1 MMLLSL
7 GLGVLFGVAT
17 AQFPPTPE
25 GVTVIKS
32 KLHENVS
39 ISFKEPGICET
50 TPGVRSYSGYVHL
63 PPGFLNHDTG
73 NTQNYPMNTFFW
85 FFEARKDPKNA
96 PLAIWLNG
104 GPGGSSFMGLLEE
117 LGPCSVAS
125 DSKTTV
131 LNPWSW
137 NNEVNLLFLDQP
149 MQVGFSYDVATN
161 GTLVTDYDA
170 VDSTIVPG
178 DFSTEVPESNFT
190 HRVGTFASQ
199 ELSQTANSS
208 ALAAHALWHFAQTWF
223 FEFPHYKPAD
233 DRISLWTE
241 SYGGHYGPAI
251 FGLFQEQNDRIAKG
265 TAENGAKYLHLDTLG
280 IVNGLIDAVV
290 QGESYITIG
299 YNNTYGLEIF
309 NQSLHDSLMHE
320 WARPGGCRDRAVA
333 CQAALKDWDS
343 TPGKGNISE
352 ICKDIDLDCVGGGT
366 ARYQQLDRSWYD
378 ISHPKN
384 DPFPAHHMLGYL
396 TQESV
401 LKALGVPVNFTEAA
415 PVVHQ
420 LFEKTYDIT
429 RGGFLDSIAHL
440 LDSGVKVHM
449 MYGDRDYACNWVGG
463 EKASLAVPYSRAA
476 EFASTGYSPLLTSE
490 GVKGMTRQLG
500 NYSFTRVYQA
510 GHEVPAYQPAAA
522 YEIFMRAT
530 LDRDIPTG
538 LQYVTEEFRTSG
550 PKDTWH
556 IKNIAPPMPEPRCY
570 VLNPGTC
577 LPEVWERVV
586 AGTATVKDFFVVED
600 GGNDG
605 VVGWSQDTSQ
615 VVLGGM

>member
-1 MMLLSL
+1 MLLSL
-7 GLGVLFGVAT
+7 VLGALLGVAT

-25 GVTVIKS
+25 GVTVVTS

-39 ISFKEPGICET
+39 ISFK
-50 TPGVRSYSGYVHL
+50 
-63 PPGFLNHDTG
+63 
-73 NTQNYPMNTFFW
+73 
-85 FFEARKDPKNA
+85 EARKDPKNA

-125 DSKTTV
+125 DSKTTI

-161 GTLVTDYDA
+161 GTLVVDYNA
-170 VDSTIVPG
+170 VESTIVPG
-178 DFSTEVPESNFT
+178 DFSTEIPESNFT

-199 ELSQTANSS
+199 EFSQTANSS

-223 FEFPHYKPAD
+223 FEFPHYKPVD

-251 FGLFQEQNDRIAKG
+251 FGFFQEQNERITTG
-265 TAENGAKYLHLDTLG
+265 TAEKGAQYLHLDTLG

-309 NQSLHDSLMHE
+309 NQSLYDSLMHE
-320 WARPGGCRDRAVA
+320 WARPGGCRDRAIA

-343 TPGKGNISE
+343 TVEKGNISE
-352 ICKDIDLDCVGGGT
+352 ICKDIDLDCEGGGT
-366 ARYQQLDRSWYD
+366 ARYQEL
-378 ISHPKN
+378 N
-384 DPFPAHHMLGYL
+384 
-396 TQESV
+396 SV
-401 LKALGVPVNFTEAA
+401 LQALGVPVNFTEAA
-415 PVVHQ
+415 PVVHKQ
-420 LFEKTYDIT
+420 FEKTYDIT

-476 EFASTGYSPLLTSE
+476 EFANTGYSPLVTSE

-510 GHEVPAYQPAAA
+510 GHEVPAYQPVAA

-538 LQYVTEEFRTSG
+538 LRSVTEEFRTSG

-556 IKNIAPPMPEPRCY
+556 VKNIAPPMPEPRCY
-570 VLNPGTC
+570 VLDPGTC

-586 AGTATVKDFFVVED
+586 AGNATVKDFFVVRD
-600 GGNDG
+600 GGNHG
-605 VVGWSQDTSQ
+605 MLGWPQDTGQ
-615 VVLGGM
+615 VVLSGM